1 MNVIDDRGGRSVSID
16 PYDILLGVGLFF
28 GGAVGGAISAIKTPL
43 LNRHHFHDAIEKS
56 TKTSGA
62 LHVSEEAL
70 DKIGGLHNVL
80 KSEYLTKDK
89 HEDICDLRQTTI
101 KLYISNELKQH
112 TKEILDAIK
121 KNGNDHDHA

>member
-1 MNVIDDRGGRSVSID
+1 MAID
-16 PYDILLGVGLFF
+16 PHEILLGVGLFF

-43 LNRHHFHDAIEKS
+43 LNRHHSLDATIEKS
-56 TKTSGA
+56 AKTSGA

-70 DKIGGLHNVL
+70 NKICGIQDML

-112 TKEILDAIK
+112 TKEILEAIK
-121 KNGNDHDHA
+121 QNSSSGHAKQNEAKAL